1 MSSVGYR
8 HSRGQAG
15 QGSLPRPA
23 WGSSSHGS
31 NRAAS
36 PEPVGTFVSSG
47 GGCGSSSGPSG
58 TGTSPPLG
66 AASDSAASNGRDR
79 FGNPDEVILQLEA
92 ELRELRNALALKDQR
107 IAELSRHDAK
117 EGRLK
122 RDIRLLAGE
131 LRNTKRQLAERS
143 RRWQEERTQ
152 LHDALAQLRAIA
164 PGDVTPGNSAS
175 IGVLPSGTGAA
186 ASGNDGGHLLQRSR
200 PAETPQSHTPTG
212 AGGLSDVRGSRA
224 APTYLNGTATPGG
237 TVEGRPRTPTAA
249 TQASPQVSVGVTAAG
264 ATVAVATTPAVDEV
278 RPCVY
283 STFHTEHAATVGR
296 QELTGIGTVEGVA
309 SVAKVLLQ
317 RVNGSV
323 YDRQAMQGLVQQQ
336 QRFAGGVVMQGM
348 APQQQLAAGLG
359 GVMMPGMAVPHQQQ
373 QQLAAVGMLHNM

>member
-1 MSSVGYR
+1 MG
-8 HSRGQAG
+8 
-15 QGSLPRPA
+15 
-23 WGSSSHGS
+23 
-31 NRAAS
+31 
-36 PEPVGTFVSSG
+36 
-47 GGCGSSSGPSG
+47 
-58 TGTSPPLG
+58 
-66 AASDSAASNGRDR
+66 
-79 FGNPDEVILQLEA
+79 
-92 ELRELRNALALKDQR
+92 
-107 IAELSRHDAK
+107 
-117 EGRLK
+117 
-122 RDIRLLAGE
+122 
-131 LRNTKRQLAERS
+131 
-143 RRWQEERTQ
+143 
-152 LHDALAQLRAIA
+152 
-164 PGDVTPGNSAS
+164 
-175 IGVLPSGTGAA
+175 
-186 ASGNDGGHLLQRSR
+186 
-200 PAETPQSHTPTG
+200 
-212 AGGLSDVRGSRA
+212 
-224 APTYLNGTATPGG
+224 
-237 TVEGRPRTPTAA
+237 
-249 TQASPQVSVGVTAAG
+249 PQVSVGVTAAG